1 MPAAAP
7 RRRRLV
13 RRWRRVQGSRSE
25 AVAPEGPG
33 PRGDGRSDGRRGV
46 VAQAGLHPAHRR
58 RRGAA
63 ARPRRVHHGRLRRP
77 GGPLRP
83 HDRHQRPEARR
94 RQDQTE
100 RGLVER
106 PPGRATP
113 GRDRRGRARR
123 GQGRAPGRLRPAGVR
138 VRRRPPRLPGALHRR
153 PACRLR
159 RPHRAGRH
167 GVPAAHVRRGQR
179 RRLRAA
185 GPPPG
190 LRLHEAGAAGGR
202 GGRPAALRRRPRRGH
217 RLPRP
222 RADRP
227 GQGDHRR
234 CGVSG
239 ERARAASRRPH
250 PGRPAAAARRRRGLL
265 RARGELPRGA
275 GRLARRERDPPGR
288 LPPGGRRRSHGRG
301 VWTHHR
307 PAGCLPGQP
316 GAGSDQRVQW
326 RAHGLPGLGPAAAGG
341 RPAAAGGGRQAG
353 VPGAR
358 GRAVLRP
365 DGQVGG
371 AGGRPGAPP
380 RAGRPRLPAR
390 HLGPARSGGAR
401 RSRGRARRA
410 RRGRRR
416 PPLPRRPA
424 APGRRRPGAA
434 RRAAGRRPAA
444 ASWRSQDVLDNRSAS
459 YAGHAGLGPDPRL
472 AERVRGADLLVA
484 VGSRLGEITTGGYR
498 LLEVPRPRQ
507 TLVHVHPDMAELGR
521 VYQADL
527 PVNAGV
533 ERFAAALRALRPVAD
548 PPWSAWT
555 AAAREDY
562 LAWTRP
568 PPGGGRL
575 DLAKVVVALQARL
588 PDAIVA
594 NGAGNFAIW
603 VNRFWRYTVF
613 PSQLGPRGGAM
624 GYGLPAALAA
634 KLACP
639 ERPVVAV
646 SGDGDFLMTGQELAT
661 AMRHQLPVLV
671 VVVNNGLYGTIR
683 MHQERA
689 HPGRPVGTDL
699 VNPDFAA
706 LARAYGAHGEVVE
719 RTGDFTPA
727 VERALAAGGP
737 ALLELRTDPELL
749 RPPG

>member
-1 MPAAAP
+1 MAGAY
-7 RRRRLV
+7 
-13 RRWRRVQGSRSE
+13 
-25 AVAPEGPG
+25 
-33 PRGDGRSDGRRGV
+33 GRITG
-46 VAQAGLHPAHRR
+46 
-58 RRGAA
+58 
-63 ARPRRVHHGRLRRP
+63 RP
-77 GGPLRP
+77 GVC
-83 HDRHQRPEARR
+83 
-94 RQDQTE
+94 
-100 RGLVER
+100 LVS
-106 PPGRATP
+106 
-113 GRDRRGRARR
+113 
-123 GQGRAPGRLRPAGVR
+123 RAPGATNASSGVHMAYR
-138 VRRRPPRLPGALHRR
+138 DSAPLLLVVGLPPREV
-153 PACRLR
+153 
-159 RPHRAGRH
+159 AGRQAFQELEVEPFFGQMAKWAARVDDPARLPELVARAFQLATSGRPGPVVL
-167 GVPAAHVRRGQR
+167 GVPEDVLAAPAEVADARPYRAVQPHPDGADLD
-179 RRLRAA
+179 RL
-185 GPPPG
+185 
-190 LRLHEAGAAGGR
+190 
-202 GGRPAALRRRPRRGH
+202 AAL
-217 RLPRP
+217 L
-222 RADRP
+222 
-227 GQGDHRR
+227 
-234 CGVSG
+234 
-239 ERARAASRRPH
+239 
-250 PGRPAAAARRRRGLL
+250 AAARRPLV
-265 RARGELPRGA
+265 
-275 GRLARRERDPPGR
+275 LA
-288 LPPGGRRRSHGRG
+288 
-301 VWTHHR
+301 
-307 PAGCLPGQP
+307 
-316 GAGSDQRVQW
+316 
-326 RAHGLPGLGPAAAGG
+326 
-341 RPAAAGGGRQAG
+341 
-353 VPGAR
+353 
-358 GRAVLRP
+358 
-365 DGQVGG
+365 GG
-371 AGGRPGAPP
+371 AGWTAAASADL
-380 RAGRPRLPAR
+380 RAFAEANALPV
-390 HLGPARSGGAR
+390 
-401 RSRGRARRA
+401 
-410 RRGRRR
+410 
-416 PPLPRRPA
+416 
-424 APGRRRPGAA
+424 
-434 RRAAGRRPAA
+434 A

-507 TLVHVHPDMAELGR
+507 TLVHVHPDTAELGR

-719 RTGDFTPA
+719 RTGDFAPA

>member
-1 MPAAAP
+1 VNGPEP
-7 RRRRLV
+7 RRGGRILVDQLLLHGADAAFCVPGESFLEVLDALRDASGIRLV
-13 RRWRRVQGSRSE
+13 VCRQ
-25 AVAPEGPG
+25 EG
-33 PRGDGRSDGRRGV
+33 
-46 VAQAGLHPAHRR
+46 
-58 RRGAA
+58 GAA
-63 ARPRRVHHGRLRRP
+63 AMAGAYGRITGRP
-77 GGPLRP
+77 GVC
-83 HDRHQRPEARR
+83 
-94 RQDQTE
+94 
-100 RGLVER
+100 LVS
-106 PPGRATP
+106 
-113 GRDRRGRARR
+113 
-123 GQGRAPGRLRPAGVR
+123 RAPGATNASSGVHMAYR
-138 VRRRPPRLPGALHRR
+138 DSAPLLLVVGLPPREV
-153 PACRLR
+153 
-159 RPHRAGRH
+159 AGRQAFQELEVEPFFGQMAKWAARVDDPARLPELVGRAFQLATSGRPGPVVL
-167 GVPAAHVRRGQR
+167 GVPEDVLAAPAEVADARPYRAVQPHPDGADLE
-179 RRLRAA
+179 RL
-185 GPPPG
+185 
-190 LRLHEAGAAGGR
+190 
-202 GGRPAALRRRPRRGH
+202 AAL
-217 RLPRP
+217 L
-222 RADRP
+222 
-227 GQGDHRR
+227 
-234 CGVSG
+234 
-239 ERARAASRRPH
+239 
-250 PGRPAAAARRRRGLL
+250 AAARRPLV
-265 RARGELPRGA
+265 
-275 GRLARRERDPPGR
+275 LA
-288 LPPGGRRRSHGRG
+288 
-301 VWTHHR
+301 
-307 PAGCLPGQP
+307 
-316 GAGSDQRVQW
+316 
-326 RAHGLPGLGPAAAGG
+326 
-341 RPAAAGGGRQAG
+341 
-353 VPGAR
+353 
-358 GRAVLRP
+358 
-365 DGQVGG
+365 GG
-371 AGGRPGAPP
+371 AGWTAAASADL
-380 RAGRPRLPAR
+380 RAFAEANALPV
-390 HLGPARSGGAR
+390 
-401 RSRGRARRA
+401 
-410 RRGRRR
+410 
-416 PPLPRRPA
+416 
-424 APGRRRPGAA
+424 
-434 RRAAGRRPAA
+434 A

-507 TLVHVHPDMAELGR
+507 TLVHVHPDTAELGR

-533 ERFAAALRALRPVAD
+533 ERFAAALRALPPVAD